1 MPSDYFIR
9 PSCRAIEVREGNM
22 QDVYTF
28 LGKFDL
34 DVWKRAKNGDFI
46 MQSGDEFIIVKP
58 DVFHAIFQKGT

>member
-9 PSCRAIEVREGNM
+9 PSCRAIEVTEGNM
-22 QDVYTF
+22 QDVYDF
-28 LGKFDL
+28 IGGFDL
-34 DVWKRAKNGDFI
+34 SMWKLAKIGDFI